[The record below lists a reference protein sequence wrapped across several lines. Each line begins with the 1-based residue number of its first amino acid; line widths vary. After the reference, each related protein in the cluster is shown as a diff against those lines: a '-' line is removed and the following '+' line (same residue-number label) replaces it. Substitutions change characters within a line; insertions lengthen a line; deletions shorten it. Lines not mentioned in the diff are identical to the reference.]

1 MSQHVGFRLP
11 RILLPRAGVD
21 LHKWAVIACDQY
33 TAEPAYW
40 RRVEAEVGSA
50 PSALRLIFPETHLGE
65 PDAPA
70 RITAIHEA
78 MRRYL
83 DDHLLEPQDGAVY
96 VERTVGGRTRRGL
109 MLEVDLEH
117 YDYGVSSNSL
127 VRPTEGTIVERLAPR
142 IEVRRDAALELPHIL
157 VLIDDPEGMVIE
169 PLAAQRGELRPLY
182 ATDLMLGG
190 GELRGFAVDAARGER
205 AAAALAALGDAA
217 AFVRRYGVAPGT
229 PPLLFAVGDGNHSL
243 ATAKAIWEQTKA
255 RLGMNHP
262 SRYAL
267 VEVENIHD
275 PALHFAP
282 IHRLLFDVRGDLR
295 GALRAAFGERV
306 TITEAASAAEM
317 AARVG
322 AVAAPRQAVGLV
334 EPGPRFAVAELER
347 PPATLAV
354 GSLQPVLD
362 AFVAAGGA
370 SEIDYIHGDDVLERL
385 GTQPGHAGLH
395 FAPLAKSELLRQ
407 VVRGGPL
414 PRKTFSMGEAHEKR
428 YYVEAR
434 RIR

>member
-157 VLIDDPEGMVIE
+157 VLIDDPEGTVIE
-169 PLAAQRGELRPLY
+169 PLAAARDRLRAKVRYRPVGFELLPAKFTLARLQGMYEALLERDLDKRNFRKRVLEMGVLADTGEVEEGVRHRPARLY
-182 ATDLMLGG
+182 RFD
-190 GELRGFAVDAARGER
+190 
-205 AAAALAALGDAA
+205 
-217 AFVRRYGVAPGT
+217 
-229 PPLLFAVGDGNHSL
+229 
-243 ATAKAIWEQTKA
+243 KA
-255 RLGMNHP
+255 RYD
-262 SRYAL
+262 RL
-267 VEVENIHD
+267 VRDGFNFEV
-275 PALHFAP
+275 
-282 IHRLLFDVRGDLR
+282 
-295 GALRAAFGERV
+295 
-306 TITEAASAAEM
+306 
-317 AARVG
+317 
-322 AVAAPRQAVGLV
+322 
-334 EPGPRFAVAELER
+334 
-347 PPATLAV
+347 
-354 GSLQPVLD
+354 
-362 AFVAAGGA
+362 
-370 SEIDYIHGDDVLERL
+370 
-385 GTQPGHAGLH
+385 
-395 FAPLAKSELLRQ
+395 
-407 VVRGGPL
+407 
-414 PRKTFSMGEAHEKR
+414 
-428 YYVEAR
+428 
-434 RIR
+434 